1 MDLLQAILLG
11 IVQGLSEFL
20 PISSSGHLILV
31 PWLFGWDAPLLNS
44 LAFDAALHVG
54 TGLALLGVFW
64 SDLWGYVL
72 AVGRGI
78 VDPAARRTPGW
89 RLAWMI
95 VVASLP
101 GVLLALLGEHV
112 IEDLFRSPV
121 QVASLLI
128 AFGLALYILDR
139 YGRKT
144 RTLDQLGWWDA
155 IVVGLAQALALM
167 PGVSRSGV
175 TMSAGLA
182 LGQTREVAA
191 RWSFLIA
198 TPVTMGAGLYKLLR
212 TLGEG
217 GLGSEGL
224 LFAAGV
230 GSSAIVGWLVIRSF
244 LVFVRRSPLTPFV
257 LYRVLVGV
265 GALALVATGLR
276 PG

>member
-1 MDLLQAILLG
+1 MEFLQAVLLG
-11 IVQGLSEFL
+11 IVQALSEFL
-20 PISSSGHLILV
+20 PISSSGHLILM
-31 PWLFGWDAPLLNS
+31 PWLLGWDAPLLNS

-54 TGLALLGVFW
+54 TGLALLVFFW
-64 SDLWGYVL
+64 SDFWGYVL
-72 AVGRGI
+72 AVLRGL

-101 GVLLALLGEHV
+101 GVMLALVGEQV
-112 IEDLFRSPV
+112 IEDLLRSPV

-128 AFGLALYILDR
+128 AFGLALYVLDR

-144 RTLDQLGWWDA
+144 RSLDQLGWWDA
-155 IVVGLAQALALM
+155 VVVGLAQALALM

-182 LGQTREVAA
+182 LGQTREAAA

-198 TPVTMGAGLYKLLR
+198 TPVTMGAGLYKLLK

-224 LFAAGV
+224 VFAAGV
-230 GSSAIVGWLVIRSF
+230 ASSAIVGWLVIRSF

-265 GALALVATGLR
+265 GALALVATRLR